1 MGNGIVILV
10 FHSPLTPNAQRPTPN
25 AQRPTPNAQR
35 PTPNAQPFT
44 VSRSL
49 SGKTAGS
56 SHTTQTPLY
65 RRR

>member
-1 MGNGIVILV
+1 MGNGIVILLFPFSV
-10 FHSPLTPNAQRPTPN
+10 NAQRPTPN